1 MNFLLIYPLQ
11 VAYSLVMLVV
21 ASIFDIKSR
30 EVPDR
35 LWIPFLPMVVFTY
48 LELDYVNTFVFVY
61 SVAVSVAV
69 LFVLTKL
76 GLMGGADVVLM
87 ALLGLGNPVVLPL
100 FFPRFSLIGGEAIT
114 VLIYTSLLIALSGVS
129 NLLRNYSH
137 TKGLDMKTRLVLAYS
152 GKRMKVR
159 DFLNSKFHFPLT
171 VIDDKGNVKLRTT
184 FQVEEDDRVWREKYA
199 ELVRKGVLKEDAE
212 IWVTWGVPV
221 IPFFLLGYV
230 LSLFVGLPV

>member
-21 ASIFDIKSR
+21 TSIFDIKSR
-30 EVPDR
+30 EIPDK

-48 LELDYVNTFVFVY
+48 LEHDYVNAFVFVY
-61 SVAVSVAV
+61 SVVMSVVV
-69 LFVLTKL
+69 LLALTKV

-87 ALLGLGNPVVLPL
+87 ALLGLGNPIVLPF
-100 FFPRFSLIGGEAIT
+100 FFPRFSLIGGESLT

-137 TKGLDMKTRLVLAYS
+137 TKGLDTKTRLVLAYS

-159 DFLNSKFHFPLT
+159 DFLNSRFLYPLT

-221 IPFFLLGYV
+221 IPFFLIGYV